1 MKEIFEENNFR
12 YGVESFLIMYLNKYQ
27 FVLSSDL
34 EDYSKRQNFFNEE
47 TPCNIYFILKRPKV
61 TINPKSI
68 KIDGINATLDFV
80 IHSKGERIINK
91 ISFEFKKVKSELK
104 FHTEYPYNLF
114 CFSIEYFFPSGAH
127 GPGLSFFLILLL
139 LPLSIALFI
148 YDCFNYFNRDKTNL
162 KPIFTHILIWILLLV
177 IKLILINIY

>member
-1 MKEIFEENNFR
+1 MKR
-12 YGVESFLIMYLNKYQ
+12 
-27 FVLSSDL
+27 
-34 EDYSKRQNFFNEE
+34 
-47 TPCNIYFILKRPKV
+47 
-61 TINPKSI
+61 
-68 KIDGINATLDFV
+68 
-80 IHSKGERIINK
+80 
-91 ISFEFKKVKSELK
+91 EFKLLL
-104 FHTEYPYNLF
+104 FYILYILF